1 MACSKLFSGD
11 LPELINEVIQYFR
24 YDYKT
29 LHSCILVNRL
39 WCRLAIPLLWEDPF
53 LIKKPKNYRFIE
65 IYLYNLNED
74 YKTKLNEYVNHDDSF
89 PSNTL
94 FNYPSFIQHLDTSKV
109 CYSVKMW
116 ISTIIINKQPSRYF
130 IRDKN
135 LSNTQILNLNRL
147 ICKSLFLIFIENE
160 INLLNFEI
168 VLMHREIRFFDET
181 FELILQNPNFIYNI
195 KNLKFYVNKTT
206 ENITKFLEFLQLN
219 CNSISSL
226 YFSLPCFSHSII
238 EKGLSRIID
247 SQENLKR
254 IIFSNVSYSP
264 LYHSL
269 LSLKRP
275 NCSNTLNTIIFYN
288 INFKNI
294 IVLDEVFNQLNVLE
308 SIHIVY
314 CNSLDS
320 KFFEQ
325 IDKISKPFK
334 LKSLFLNQ
342 ILQIELLEFLM
353 QKSGNYLE
361 NIGMY
366 NGLKQIL
373 PLITRY
379 CSKIKYLGH
388 ILLEN
393 QNIHLLFDLIRNIT
407 QNLNYLTI
415 DFSTACSYNH
425 DDYDYDNISSIILC
439 NLGQVLPFKLE
450 YLNLKLII
458 NISDFEV
465 FLRNFQNT
473 FIKKLLINSISDNES
488 ESIYP
493 SIEEYIMKKRRVKYL
508 AVKDFYNGKFEDLF
522 FLKDKV
528 KEFQLHD
535 IQILGYCHLVIDVY
549 NFINETY

>member
-1 MACSKLFSGD
+1 MTCSKLFSGD
-11 LPELINEVIQYFR
+11 LPELINKVIQYFR

-29 LHSCILVNRL
+29 LYSCILVNRL

-109 CYSVKMW
+109 CYSVEMW
-116 ISTIIINKQPSRYF
+116 VSSIITKKQPSRYF

-135 LSNTQILNLNRL
+135 LSNTQILNLNKL

-160 INLLNFEI
+160 INLHNFEI
-168 VLMHREIRFFDET
+168 VIMHKDIKSFDET
-181 FELILQNPNFIYNI
+181 FELILKNPNFIHNI
-195 KNLKFYVNKTT
+195 KNLKFYVNKIT
-206 ENITKFLEFLQLN
+206 ENMTKFLKFLQLN
-219 CNSISSL
+219 CKSISSL
-226 YFSLPCFSHSII
+226 YFSLSYFNQSII
-238 EKGLSRIID
+238 EKDLSRIID

-254 IIFSNVSYSP
+254 ITFSNVSYSP

-269 LSLKRP
+269 SSLKRP
-275 NCSNTLNTIIFYN
+275 SCSNTLNTIIFYK

-294 IVLDEVFNQLNVLE
+294 IVLDEVYNQLNVLE

-314 CNSLDS
+314 CYSLDS

-334 LKSLFLNQ
+334 LKSLFLRQ
-342 ILQIELLEFLM
+342 VLQIELLELLI

-373 PLITRY
+373 PLITKY

-388 ILLEN
+388 ILLDN
-393 QNIHLLFDLIRNIT
+393 QSIHSLFDLIRNIT

-415 DFSTACSYNH
+415 DFSIAYSHHYN
-425 DDYDYDNISSIILC
+425 DYDNISSIILC

-465 FLRNFQNT
+465 FLRNSQNT
-473 FIKKLLINSISDNES
+473 FIKKLLINSIRDNES
-488 ESIYP
+488 ENIYP
-493 SIEEYIMKKRRVKYL
+493 SIKEYIMKKRRVKYL
-508 AVKDFYNGKFEDLF
+508 AVLDFFDGKFEDLF
-522 FLKDKV
+522 SLKDKV
-528 KEFQLHD
+528 EEFQLHD
-535 IQILGYCHLVIDVY
+535 IQILGYHHLVIDVY
-549 NFINETY
+549 NFIMET

>member
-269 LSLKRP
+269 LSLKH
-275 NCSNTLNTIIFYN
+275 
-288 INFKNI
+288 
-294 IVLDEVFNQLNVLE
+294 EVFNQLNVLE

-379 CSKIKYLGH
+379 CSKI
-388 ILLEN
+388 N
-393 QNIHLLFDLIRNIT
+393 
-407 QNLNYLTI
+407 
-415 DFSTACSYNH
+415 
-425 DDYDYDNISSIILC
+425 
-439 NLGQVLPFKLE
+439 
-450 YLNLKLII
+450 
-458 NISDFEV
+458 
-465 FLRNFQNT
+465 
-473 FIKKLLINSISDNES
+473 ISDNES